1 MTRRANK
8 TPRDPLAAGFWLEFL
23 PHEFRRLKYNHPPA
37 TGTKVG
43 GAGRTENHLV
53 DHTCRVTLRVW
64 LSDDKNSKLQRLCMK
79 YGPGGPNK
87 RVRDA
92 CIPAYR
98 RAGIELV
105 PDWCAPKAPP

>member
-23 PHEFRRLKYNHPPA
+23 PHEFRRLKHNPIP
-37 TGTKVG
+37 TSGKKPG
-43 GAGRTENHLV
+43 GMARLENHLV
-53 DHTCRVTLRVW
+53 AETEPATLRVW
-64 LSDDKNSKLQRLCMK
+64 LDDTRNSRCQRYCMT
-79 YGPGGPNK
+79 YGPGGPNQ
-87 RVRDA
+87 RIRDA